1 MTIFLP
7 QDPIL
12 FLKAFEET
20 CDRILQ
26 SNLDEVFYALLVQ
39 LISQMRENSLF
50 KNIISQVEAELLKK
64 QIEHSKISLD
74 FHEYNWKKLW
84 QYHRRSYQHR
94 RELVRI
100 KRIITCPRET
110 SSSPL
115 HIRLGF
121 AMREFRYHSPF
132 FYFVHEA
139 PALFRKA
146 QSDMVLGVTFAQY
159 FSSSG
164 ERKSRKI
171 IPLKLKKKDK
181 RANMLKKIL
190 AKTPKPSKQNIR
202 GAEPTPSL
210 LSPLAQDLEHK
221 FGIPGQNN
229 DQKRRNMKT
238 LAETDFRFCWERL
251 QSLEQCYNVQ
261 SKFPP
266 LKRYLGRW
274 NLIREKAWNTAWER
288 CEQEALQLAH
298 MAFRQKLSPKSND
311 SIDAFLSSER
321 QIYRRDY
328 EGYLCSL
335 KYHVHIY
342 LRRFENLEMKT
353 VGTSEHAL
361 PGTLKGNF
369 VIDLALKFWKTS
381 PFGKRDEPFEY
392 YQCNCPPQLQL
403 RRDRWDQIIRKN
415 KLDPRPKKEQKRGR
429 GKKTCK
435 S

>member
-26 SNLDEVFYALLVQ
+26 SDQDEVFYALLVQ
-39 LISQMRENSLF
+39 LILQIRENSLF
-50 KNIISQVEAELLKK
+50 KAIVIEVEAELLKK
-64 QIEHSKISLD
+64 QIEYSKISLD

-84 QYHRRSYQHR
+84 QYHRRSYQQR

-100 KRIITCPRET
+100 KRIITYPREI

-121 AMREFRYHSPF
+121 AMREFRYYSPF
-132 FYFVHEA
+132 FCFVQKA
-139 PALFRKA
+139 PVLFRKA
-146 QSDMVLGVTFAQY
+146 QSDLELGVTLAQY

-171 IPLKLKKKDK
+171 MPLKLKRKDK
-181 RANMLKKIL
+181 LANMPKKII
-190 AKTPKPSKQNIR
+190 AKIQKPFKQNI
-202 GAEPTPSL
+202 GSAEPISSL
-210 LSPLAQDLEHK
+210 LSPLAHDLEHK

-229 DQKRRNMKT
+229 DQKRRNMKIM
-238 LAETDFRFCWERL
+238 AETDFRFCWERL
-251 QSLEQCYNVQ
+251 QSLEQCYNVR

-266 LKRYLGRW
+266 LKSYPGKW
-274 NLIREKAWNTAWER
+274 NLIREKAWNTALER

-311 SIDAFLSSER
+311 SMNVFLSSER
-321 QIYRRDY
+321 QIYRGDY
-328 EGYLCSL
+328 EIYLCSL
-335 KYHVHIY
+335 KNHVHTY
-342 LRRFENLEMKT
+342 LYRFENLEMKIA
-353 VGTSEHAL
+353 GTSEYAL
-361 PGTLKGNF
+361 PVTLKGNF
-369 VIDLALKFWKTS
+369 VIHLASKFWKTF
-381 PFGKRDEPFEY
+381 PLGKRDEAFEY
-392 YQCNCPPQLQL
+392 YQCNCPIQLQL
-403 RRDRWDQIIRKN
+403 GRDRWDQIIRKN
-415 KLDPRPKKEQKRGR
+415 KLDPRPKKEQKRGS

-435 S
+435 N